1 MAKNRVPW
9 TEQEDMMATSYEN
22 ISGSFA
28 YISKFMQSLVKTV
41 KNGGGIVTNED
52 LEEALNMLKDMINK
66 NLYNVSEMR
75 VDISTGTIKPKPASS
90 STPKSPSPW
99 TSSSSDGNNYQ
110 YESKSNKYMKRTINE
125 AQLRDIVRESVR
137 KVLNEIGEYE
147 ERYQINISYPANGCP
162 YAFVSRYSG
171 NGYRGTTSGTRYADG
186 GVDSTEYCV
195 TTNPDKEYLEILAAE
210 YNDRVERAYGNEN
223 FDSIEHRLYTK
234 IINS

>member
-22 ISGSFA
+22 IAGSFA

-66 NLYNVSEMR
+66 NLYNVSEVR
-75 VDISTGTIKPKPASS
+75 VDISTGIIKPKPASS

-125 AQLRDIVRESVR
+125 AQLRDIVRESVKR
-137 KVLNEIGEYE
+137 VLNEIGDTPAGLGLVAQNMDRRKTQMDNTYNNPASKPL
-147 ERYQINISYPANGCP
+147 ERLRSLGNAVGARTYLWQAMRNALASGMSEQEIEQILKQNMSQNYNPTINNGT
-162 YAFVSRYSG
+162 VQW
-171 NGYRGTTSGTRYADG
+171 
-186 GVDSTEYCV
+186 
-195 TTNPDKEYLEILAAE
+195 
-210 YNDRVERAYGNEN
+210 NE
-223 FDSIEHRLYTK
+223 H
-234 IINS
+234 